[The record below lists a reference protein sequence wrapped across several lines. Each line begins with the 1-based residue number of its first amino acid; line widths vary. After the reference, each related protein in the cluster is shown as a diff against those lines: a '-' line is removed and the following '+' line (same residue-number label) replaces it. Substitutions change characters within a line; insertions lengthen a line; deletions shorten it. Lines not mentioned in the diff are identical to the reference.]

1 MGEVTMKDRPVKQS
15 PELDRVEQNMR
26 PMYLCAEGFLGRDPR
41 KLIEILTEDQGT
53 INSLGL
59 SHEAIAQRL
68 KGITEKARGSWGDPE
83 VVEGKFEVEV
93 HEARGKIPCPWG
105 HPGLY
110 PKTHVILKKI
120 ETGEDLVWSDLTI
133 HLIEEH
139 GFYQGR
145 GSSYRLDPSEVK
157 RILEL

>member
-1 MGEVTMKDRPVKQS
+1 MKDRPVKQS
-15 PELDRVEQNMR
+15 PELDQVEQNMR
-26 PMYLCAEGFLGRDPR
+26 PMRLCAEGFLGRDPR
-41 KLIEILTEDQGT
+41 KVIEILTEDQGT
-53 INSLGL
+53 VNSLGL
-59 SHEAIAQRL
+59 SHGVIAQRL
-68 KGITEKARGSWGDPE
+68 RDITDQARGGWGDPV

-93 HEARGKIPCPWG
+93 DEARGKMPCPWG

-110 PKTHVILKKI
+110 PKTHITLIKR
-120 ETGEDLVWSDLTI
+120 ETGESLVWSDLSI

-145 GSSYRLDPSEVK
+145 GSTYRLNPSEVK